1 MQYMISYSGKVW
13 WKKIWQINRSS
24 NRLLIVIT
32 GFSLANYGRFAKFT
46 KLSPC
51 QIFPVYSIW
60 LYYSSA
66 FGQEANG
73 PSSVCEGNNVT
84 LQCRVVFN
92 DFPRDSVWYR
102 NGTSIRVGANDFIPN
117 HNQILNSTTGVFTDL
132 VITNVT
138 MEDDN
143 TVYTCSSSDDSI
155 TSSVVLNVSGKY
167 VHFNDYLFVVK
178 GLTVISENSL

>member
-1 MQYMISYSGKVW
+1 MYV
-13 WKKIWQINRSS
+13 
-24 NRLLIVIT
+24 LLIWINSKYKT
-32 GFSLANYGRFAKFT
+32 
-46 KLSPC
+46 
-51 QIFPVYSIW
+51 IYSIH
-60 LYYSSA
+60 SVA
-66 FGQEANG
+66 FTQQATD
-73 PSSVCEGNNVT
+73 PSGVCEGNNVT
-84 LQCRVVFN
+84 LQCRIVFS
-92 DFPRDSVWYR
+92 DSPRDSVWYR
-102 NGTSIRVGANDFIPN
+102 NEAPVQRGNNDFIPN
-117 HNQILNSTTGVFTDL
+117 HIVVFNSTTGVFTDL